1 MHGSIFAQ
9 RFLQIPKAE
18 LHVHLEGSIE
28 ATTLM
33 EIDPSLT
40 IAEIEANM
48 PAAPTFD
55 HFIQSY
61 VWVNRKLTCPEHYA
75 LATRRLLETLAEQ
88 NVTYAEITLSAGMI
102 LWRGLDLASIYDAIW
117 TETRASGLRAFWIL
131 DAVRQF
137 GAEPA
142 RPVVEFAV
150 AHRDQGVIAFG
161 LGGYEER
168 GPAEWFREVFQFA
181 KAGGLNLVC
190 HAGETT
196 GPESI
201 WAALEIGAQRI
212 GHGIAAAADP
222 SLLRMLRDRNIPL
235 EICISSNVCTG
246 VVPALEA
253 HPVLQIYEAG
263 VRVIL
268 NTDDPVLFRTD
279 LCREY
284 EIAETVFGLRLA
296 ELARASLE
304 IAGAGVPLPRDV
316 GRLQREAK

>member
-1 MHGSIFAQ
+1 MHAQTFAQ
-9 RFLQIPKAE
+9 RFQQIPKAE

-28 ATTLM
+28 AGTLM

-40 IAEIEANM
+40 VAEIEANM

-75 LATRRLLETLAEQ
+75 LATRRLLDKLAGQ

-102 LWRGLDLASIYDAIW
+102 LWRGLDLAAIYDAIW

-142 RPVVEFAV
+142 IPVAEFAV
-150 AHRDQGVIAFG
+150 AHRNEGVIAFG
-161 LGGYEER
+161 LGGYEAR
-168 GPAEWFREVFQFA
+168 GPAEWFRDVFQFA

-190 HAGETT
+190 HAGETA

-201 WAALEIGAQRI
+201 WAALEIGARRI
-212 GHGIAAAADP
+212 GHGVTAAEDP
-222 SLLRMLRDRNIPL
+222 SLLRMLKDRNIPL
-235 EICISSNVCTG
+235 EVCISSNVCTG
-246 VVPALEA
+246 VIPALEA
-253 HPVLQIYEAG
+253 HPVRQFYEAG
-263 VRVIL
+263 VPVIL
-268 NTDDPVLFRTD
+268 NTDDPALFRTD

-284 EIAETVFGLRLA
+284 EIAESIFELPLE
-296 ELARASLE
+296 ELASASLD
-304 IAGAGVPLPRDV
+304 IAAGQPYRPASTNSR
-316 GRLQREAK
+316 K